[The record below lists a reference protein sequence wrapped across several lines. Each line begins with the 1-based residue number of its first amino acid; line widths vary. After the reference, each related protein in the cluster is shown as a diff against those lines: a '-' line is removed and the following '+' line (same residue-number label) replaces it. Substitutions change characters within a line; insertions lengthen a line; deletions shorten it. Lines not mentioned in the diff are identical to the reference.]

1 MENKTIENHEV
12 QTQIREMRVNG
23 HVLKKRK
30 VVTIIEGHYDPYV
43 EPTKIVEIEKS
54 IEDVDSQNRRC
65 LKTTEHFKSD
75 SITGIM

>member
-30 VVTIIEGHYDPYV
+30 VVTIIEGYYDPYV
-43 EPTKIVEIEKS
+43 EPTKIVEIQKS

-65 LKTTEHFKSD
+65 LKTTERFKSD